1 VAVSGVRDLALVLSG
16 VSIGFLIALL
26 VVPSHLYFY
35 PPVVLLA
42 VCVGIVGAFVL
53 GVATGRRT
61 ARQQAAPMRGRV
73 YEEPA
78 ALALVEIALKRQ
90 GGAR

>member
-1 VAVSGVRDLALVLSG
+1 VSGVRDSALVLSG

-35 PPVVLLA
+35 PPVVVLA
-42 VCVGIVGAFVL
+42 VGAGVAGAFVL
-53 GVATGRRT
+53 GVAVGQRT
-61 ARQQAAPMRGRV
+61 AGRQAVPMRGRV

-78 ALALVEIALKRQ
+78 ALALVEIALKRR
-90 GGAR
+90 GGAT

>member
-1 VAVSGVRDLALVLSG
+1 MRDLALVLGG

-35 PPVVLLA
+35 PPVVLLVVVIGVA
-42 VCVGIVGAFVL
+42 GAFAL
-53 GVATGRRT
+53 GFTIGRGT
-61 ARQQAAPMRGRV
+61 ARHQPVPMRGRV

-90 GGAR
+90 GGVK

>member
-1 VAVSGVRDLALVLSG
+1 VFSVRDLALVLCG

-26 VVPSHLYFY
+26 IVPSHLYFY
-35 PPVVLLA
+35 PPVVVL
-42 VCVGIVGAFVL
+42 VIGIGVAGAFAL
-53 GVATGRRT
+53 GFATGRGT
-61 ARQQAAPMRGRV
+61 ARHQPTPMRGRV

-90 GGAR
+90 GVVR